1 MERWG
6 IIYCPKQGIRRTH
19 KRWEHIRE
27 LLTERG
33 VDYDFVQSEGLYSV
47 KRLTQML
54 CKNGYTS
61 IVIVGGDS
69 ALNQALNGVIEL
81 GDDIRQQVT
90 IGIIP
95 NGRGNDYAGF
105 WGLEESND
113 EHSVE
118 ALLKRRT
125 RWVDVGVCTLPDMQ
139 DKAER
144 KDNNDAH
151 TTYYFLNCVQIG
163 LVANIMNLKYKTRRI
178 LGFSVLSYLSS
189 MFLMIFQRREWR
201 MQFAVNE
208 TRIDHKVMT
217 VCVGNARG
225 YGLTPSA
232 VPYNGCLDVSVV
244 SHPELTQLANGL
256 WMLLTGRFLNH
267 RNVKAHRTERALRFD
282 DIHHAP
288 VGIDGRYI
296 GHVDGGFEIKLKPE
310 FIQIIIP

>member
-33 VDYDFVQSEGLYSV
+33 IDYDFVQSEGLQSV

-54 CKNGYTS
+54 CNNGYTT

-69 ALNQALNGVIEL
+69 AINQALNGIIEI
-81 GDDIRQQVT
+81 GDECRSRT
-90 IGIIP
+90 TLGIIP
-95 NGRGNDYAGF
+95 NGRGNDFASF
-105 WGLEESND
+105 WGLD
-113 EHSVE
+113 EDDDERSVDS
-118 ALLKRRT
+118 LMRHRT
-125 RWVDVGVCTLPDMQ
+125 RLVDVGVCQL
-139 DKAER
+139 AEPSEV
-144 KDNNDAH
+144 
-151 TTYYFLNCVQIG
+151 YYFLNCVNIG

-178 LGFSVLSYLSS
+178 FGLSVLSYLSS

-201 MQFAVNE
+201 MKFAVNE
-208 TRIDHKVMT
+208 LRTEKRVMT

-232 VPYNGCLDVSVV
+232 VPYNGHLDVSMV
-244 SHPELTQLANGL
+244 SRPELTKLANGI

-267 RNVKAHRTERALRFD
+267 KNVRAHRTSRAVMFD
-282 DIHHAP
+282 ELHHAP
-288 VGIDGRYI
+288 FSIDGQYM
-296 GHVDGGFEIKLKPE
+296 GGAPSSLEVSLLPE
-310 FIQIIIP
+310 YFNVIIP